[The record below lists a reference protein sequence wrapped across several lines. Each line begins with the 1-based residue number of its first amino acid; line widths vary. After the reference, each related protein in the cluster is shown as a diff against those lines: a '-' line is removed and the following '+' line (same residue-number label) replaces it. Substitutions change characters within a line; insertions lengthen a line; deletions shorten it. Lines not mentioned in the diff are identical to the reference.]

1 MADSTKPDLKQVTTS
16 RRTVMDP
23 ALSEDLMARILTSEN
38 LRKAWHQVKANHG
51 APGVDG
57 MTIEDFPAFAREH
70 WASIRQALRDE
81 TYQPSPVRRT
91 EIPKRHGQGR
101 RLLGIPTV
109 VDRVIQQAIAQVLG
123 PIFDPEFSASSFG
136 FRPGRSAHQ
145 AVKQIQGYLKAGY
158 RVAVDVDLAKFFD
171 RVNHDALMARVARKV
186 RDEALLRLIGKYL
199 RAGVLVGESLQPT
212 KEGVPQGS
220 PLSPLLSNIMLDD
233 LDKELERRG
242 HHFARYCDDFLIV
255 VKSRRAGERVKASL
269 TRFLRRHLKL
279 EINETKSTIGPT
291 TECRFLGF
299 TFHGTRIYW
308 SHEAFQDF
316 RYRLRKLTGRSWG
329 VSLAYRISK
338 LNEYL
343 RGWLHYFGL
352 SQYYRPLPELD
363 AWLRRRLRM
372 CLWKQW
378 RSVKTK
384 VRELLKLG
392 TPRKT
397 AILTA
402 LSRKGP
408 WHLSR
413 TLATQT
419 GMTNQWLTETLGLV
433 SIRALWIA
441 LHYPT

>member
-186 RDEALLRLIGKYL
+186 RDKALLRLIGKYL

-212 KEGVPQGS
+212 EEGVPQGS

-343 RGWLHYFGL
+343 RGWIHYFGL